1 MMLYLRMQR
10 NSDLYEKTLITVLI
24 AVVVAIAL
32 FYAYLAITR

>member
-24 AVVVAIAL
+24 AVVVAIVL